1 MTNLLNADPQAEF
14 QSADHSMLSA
24 MPVFPKPLVNAET
37 AMPLINAV
45 FDYVRALNYEG
56 NDLFD
61 GLNSQIFRASPFYKS
76 RLCRLVAIQFFKKS
90 PINLRS
96 LMVVSKGFNP
106 KGGALFLLGMLNLF
120 EATGKEVYS
129 NEAYLLFQRLKHT
142 VLQRNIG
149 NAWGYNF
156 DWQARAFFVPEGT
169 PNLVTS
175 VYVGRALLAYY
186 KRFNDPD
193 ALELALGISDFILA
207 EMVKFEDENFACFN
221 YIPGEDAEVHNA
233 SLLGAA
239 YLAETLIYMP
249 EVRKRPIREK
259 ILKAARFATLDINPD
274 GSWPY
279 GTQPFHRW
287 VDNFHTAFNIESLY
301 SINEHLQTDE
311 FSPVLQQVVQ
321 YYLAHLFT
329 DTGLP
334 KYYNT
339 ALYPIDVHVLAESL
353 VILRL
358 LRRKQYPEQAEQRL
372 TIEKSLLELSRSFQD
387 PEGFFY
393 YQKTARGWNKIP
405 YIRWGQAW
413 MFYALSYSLPEN

>member
-1 MTNLLNADPQAEF
+1 MTNLLNLDTNTFEPVLSLSEPMIPK
-14 QSADHSMLSA
+14 SVLSA
-24 MPVFPKPLVNAET
+24 EMVSPMLQSVFRYVKNA
-37 AMPLINAV
+37 
-45 FDYVRALNYEG
+45 NYEG

-61 GLNSQIFRASPFYKS
+61 GLNSKVFRMSPFYKS
-76 RLCRLVAIQFFKKS
+76 RLCRLAVIQFFKKS
-90 PINLRS
+90 SIDLRRP
-96 LMVVSKGFNP
+96 MMVSKGFNP

-120 EATGKEVYS
+120 NATGQEIYS

-142 VLQRNIG
+142 VIPRLIG

-175 VYVGRALLAYY
+175 VYVGRALLAYHQV
-186 KRFNDPD
+186 FNDPE
-193 ALELALGISDFILA
+193 ALELALGVSDFIQA

-239 YLAETLIYMP
+239 YLAETLAYFP
-249 EVRKRPIREK
+249 EVRRRFIREK
-259 ILKAARFATLDINPD
+259 ILKATRFATLDINPD

-279 GTQPFHRW
+279 GTKPFHRW

-301 SINEHLQTDE
+301 SINEHLGTEE
-311 FSPVLQQVVQ
+311 FSLVLQQVIH
-321 YYLAHLFT
+321 YYVAELFT
-329 DTGLP
+329 AAGEP

-339 ALYPIDVHVLAESL
+339 SLYPIDVHVLAESIVL
-353 VILRL
+353 MDL
-358 LRRKQYPEQAEQRL
+358 LRRKKYVPQVEKRMA
-372 TIEKSLLELSRSFQD
+372 IEKTLHSLSRLFQD
-387 PEGFFY
+387 PQGFFY
-393 YQKTARGWNKIP
+393 YQKKARGWNKIP

-413 MFYALSYSLPEN
+413 MFYALSCCLEES